1 MFDEDLPMGILST
14 VTGVLRQPGHPMP
27 TTTRADSSEH
37 VMNVAVDVA
46 LRLALLTL
54 IAASCFIVVRPF
66 LVVLV
71 WATIIAVAFAAP
83 FEGLVRLTGRRGLA
97 ATLVSITAIVLVVLP
112 TYHLG
117 ESLLRSV
124 GELRTSLAAGEL
136 TVPPPPQR
144 LVDLPLIGDRL
155 VDAWALAADNTQA
168 AVRQF
173 EPQLREL
180 VRWGLGFLTGI
191 GGAVLQT
198 LVAIVIATALLT
210 YREGA
215 TRTVGS
221 IARRMN
227 PSHGE
232 EFVNIAAATV
242 NSVALG
248 VVGVALLQAGA
259 AGLLLTVASFPW
271 AAVVTVAVLALAI
284 AQLPVNLALLWPI
297 VWSFSEM
304 STPLAVAFTVT
315 ALLIGF
321 SDAPLK
327 PLFLG
332 RGVPI
337 PTLVILI
344 GALGGMV
351 ALGIMGL
358 FIGAIILGLGWRL
371 LMAWVETGSTE
382 IRTEPS

>member
-1 MFDEDLPMGILST
+1 
-14 VTGVLRQPGHPMP
+14 
-27 TTTRADSSEH
+27 
-37 VMNVAVDVA
+37 
-46 LRLALLTL
+46 
-54 IAASCFIVVRPF
+54 
-66 LVVLV
+66 
-71 WATIIAVAFAAP
+71 
-83 FEGLVRLTGRRGLA
+83 
-97 ATLVSITAIVLVVLP
+97 
-112 TYHLG
+112 
-117 ESLLRSV
+117 
-124 GELRTSLAAGEL
+124 
-136 TVPPPPQR
+136 
-144 LVDLPLIGDRL
+144 
-155 VDAWALAADNTQA
+155 
-168 AVRQF
+168 
-173 EPQLREL
+173 
-180 VRWGLGFLTGI
+180 
-191 GGAVLQT
+191 
-198 LVAIVIATALLT
+198 
-210 YREGA
+210 
-215 TRTVGS
+215 
-221 IARRMN
+221 
-227 PSHGE
+227 
-232 EFVNIAAATV
+232 
-242 NSVALG
+242 
-248 VVGVALLQAGA
+248 
-259 AGLLLTVASFPW
+259 
-271 AAVVTVAVLALAI
+271 VTVAVLALAI